1 MRIAALT
8 HFPAALKDIAYSAQF
23 ATAPAISVSFHPSPP
38 IFWPAL
44 LRRIALPPFD
54 STISVS
60 VAISPL
66 RRRGF
71 LFATPPPSRAESA
84 ASSETNATP
93 SNPVAST
100 TWPAMVTLRHPSTFC
115 KFRLTHNE
123 ALSLKFFLDFRS
135 LAFHFRKD
143 EFDSFSAAISS

>member
-1 MRIAALT
+1 
-8 HFPAALKDIAYSAQF
+8 
-23 ATAPAISVSFHPSPP
+23 
-38 IFWPAL
+38 
-44 LRRIALPPFD
+44 
-54 STISVS
+54 

-71 LFATPPPSRAESA
+71 LFATPPPSESESA
-84 ASSETNATP
+84 AFSETNAAP

-123 ALSLKFFLDFRS
+123 ALSLEFFVDLCSFAH
-135 LAFHFRKD
+135 LILKY
-143 EFDSFSAAISS
+143 EFDIFSAAFSA